1 MRSVVNV
8 FFKLALFLML
18 GLVGCS
24 SSKNAVRVEGMGELQ
39 RMSSAVQDMHIVVS
53 AGVTKDEYSK
63 RLTDALL
70 KFGDRDGGCNQAI
83 AKFPDGDQQSTAAE
97 VCQHLSRAME
107 AYTYAKD
114 YIGPKPDPIDSD
126 YLLYTLTE
134 KEYADAKLQFPSLEE
149 LPVAET
155 NENGYKFYHRSEMV
169 QGLWKVADQ
178 EFEAA
183 KTGMDKIAQ
192 M

>member
-8 FFKLALFLML
+8 FFKFSLFLVI

-24 SSKNAVRVEGMGELQ
+24 FSKNATRVEGMAELQ
-39 RMSSAVQDMHIVVS
+39 RMSSAVQDLHIVVS

-70 KFGDRDGGCNQAI
+70 KFGDRDGGCRLAV
-83 AKFPDGDQQSTAAE
+83 AKFPDGGQQSTATE
-97 VCQHLSRAME
+97 VCQHLSMAMD
-107 AYTYAKD
+107 AYTLAKD
-114 YIGPKPDPIDSD
+114 YIGPKPDPIDPD

-134 KEYADAKLQFPSLEE
+134 KEYADAKQQFPSLEE

-169 QGLWKVADQ
+169 QGLWKVAVQ
-178 EFEAA
+178 ESEVA
-183 KTGMDKIAQ
+183 KTGMDKLAQ